1 MAPRSEY
8 ILPQGIQSDI
18 STANYRETLYKI
30 DFNNEDNNKTM
41 KLSTDLLAIDNVIQ
55 LNDMEEHQGPATS
68 CPCHT
73 PRVRRSLLPE
83 LESEAIRLSPAGP
96 WFTLPR
102 SQSKRL
108 KPQRKKVNDIVKQKL
123 FIY

>member
-8 ILPQGIQSDI
+8 ILPQGISSDI
-18 STANYRETLYKI
+18 SNANSKELLYKVHY
-30 DFNNEDNNKTM
+30 NNDDKSTIELN
-41 KLSTDLLAIDNVIQ
+41 TDLLAIDDMMQ
-55 LNDMEEHQGPATS
+55 LNDMDEHQDPATS

-108 KPQRKKVNDIVKQKL
+108 KPQRRKVNDTVKHKL